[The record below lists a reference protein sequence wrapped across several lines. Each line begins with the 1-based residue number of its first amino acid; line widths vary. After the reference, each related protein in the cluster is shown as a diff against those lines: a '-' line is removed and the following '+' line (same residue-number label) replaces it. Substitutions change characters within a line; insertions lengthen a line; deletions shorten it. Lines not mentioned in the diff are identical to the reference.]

1 MTTARLR
8 NPGGRPGKH
17 GARSLARVLR
27 GNELD
32 ARTAVARDFYA
43 AQDAL
48 ADDRG
53 GWSNVTAA
61 ERMLIEVSA
70 AELLIVRAMFAWA
83 ARQPSIITETAEGPR
98 LLGPLAKGFTSHAGA
113 LTRALG
119 ALGIRPDKVDRL
131 GTVCGKCGGS
141 FGDLQSYLHHQPCT
155 TPAVDANKVPTAPV
169 RPPAGAAAVVDGQA
183 STAAA
188 TPHPELTP

>member
-1 MTTARLR
+1 MPTRRRQTGPRAQH
-8 NPGGRPGKH
+8 RPPKH
-17 GARSLARVLR
+17 GARALARHLTA
-27 GNELD
+27 GDLD
-32 ARTAVARDFYA
+32 GRTGIAHDFYG

-61 ERMLIEVSA
+61 EKILIEVSA

-83 ARQPSIITETAEGPR
+83 VRQPSIVVDTAEGPR
-98 LLGPLAKGFTSHAGA
+98 LLGPLAKGFTSHVGA

-131 GTVCGKCGGS
+131 GTTCSRCGGS
-141 FGDLQSYLHHQPCT
+141 FSDLQSYLNHQPCVQPAPSPHAATTVAGETPT
-155 TPAVDANKVPTAPV
+155 TPADA
-169 RPPAGAAAVVDGQA
+169 A
-183 STAAA
+183 SE
-188 TPHPELTP
+188 PLRGEEP